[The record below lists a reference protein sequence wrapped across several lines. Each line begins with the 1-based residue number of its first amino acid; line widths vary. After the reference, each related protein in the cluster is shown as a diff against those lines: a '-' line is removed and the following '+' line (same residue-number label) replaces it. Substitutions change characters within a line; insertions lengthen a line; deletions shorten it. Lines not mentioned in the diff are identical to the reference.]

1 MKTIGLLGGL
11 GPQATMDL
19 ETRLH
24 AVAQKLIPQNGNRG
38 YPPMYVYYHR
48 RPPVFTHDD
57 LTPVLPIQAD
67 PELLEGARWLAE
79 KADFLILSA
88 NSAHLLQSDIERA
101 SGRSVLSMIEA
112 TLEEVMRRG
121 WKKIGV
127 LGFPDPN
134 VTVYTRRLTERGLR
148 FEVLT
153 AEQQAPLNQ
162 AITRVSQGQL
172 TPGVAQTALEIL
184 RGRDVDG
191 IIPGCTEIP
200 LLLGADMN
208 ASDLVNPAQLL
219 AEAAIVHALT

>member
-1 MKTIGLLGGL
+1 VKTIGLLGGL

-24 AVAQKLIPQNGNRG
+24 AVAQRLIAQNGNRG

-48 RPPVFTHDD
+48 RPPVFTKDD
-57 LTPVLPIQAD
+57 FTPVLPIEAD
-67 PELLEGARWLAE
+67 PELLEAARWLGE

-88 NSAHLLQSDIERA
+88 NSAHLLQGDIERA
-101 SGRSVLSMIEA
+101 SGRAVLSMIDA
-112 TLEEVMRRG
+112 TLEEVTRRG
-121 WKKIGV
+121 WKKVGV

-134 VTVYTRRLTERGLR
+134 VTVYTHRLTELGLR

-153 AEQQAPLNQ
+153 PEQQASLNQ
-162 AITRVSQGQL
+162 AITRVSEGYL
-172 TPGVAQTALEIL
+172 TPDIAQDALEIL
-184 RGRDVDG
+184 RGRGVDG

-200 LLLGADMN
+200 LLLGEDMN
-208 ASDLVNPAQLL
+208 APDLVNPAQLL